1 MMKKDWHTIFH
12 SSLGDLAHGR
22 TSEFLQPRLFVRGE
36 KKSAI
41 KAPRMLKRMRVFYI
55 ISLLARLVKANAPLA
70 QGLAA
75 ASASA
80 PSWGL
85 GRALYTLSRDLE
97 KGLSLD
103 QAMRRQ
109 PSVFPPL
116 YADLVEAGQKSGSL
130 EQTFGRIM
138 NDMNDQRTVAREIKG
153 LMSYFA
159 VVLWIFA
166 LFSLFLN
173 VKVMPVFLEIAR
185 ELEPPAG
192 RDLWGVF
199 QMAVTMRSYWEWY
212 TGGAFIVAVLV
223 VVLIMPARFGHRFA
237 HPRGLQR
244 LAGQIGLRLP
254 LLGRLVKSANIA
266 TSTQMFAQLV
276 EAGVPLDAALD
287 ELAEASI
294 NPSFAST
301 FRRMRDKIRQGA
313 PLSQAAESETRLLPK
328 SFAVAAA
335 NAEYHGDLP
344 GALRNLA
351 VFYRARAFRQ
361 MKMVK
366 PVLMPVLIFIL
377 GGLVFTQYAGTFV
390 AVINMGEVIMGGM

>member
-1 MMKKDWHTIFH
+1 
-12 SSLGDLAHGR
+12 
-22 TSEFLQPRLFVRGE
+22 
-36 KKSAI
+36 
-41 KAPRMLKRMRVFYI
+41 
-55 ISLLARLVKANAPLA
+55 
-70 QGLAA
+70 
-75 ASASA
+75 
-80 PSWGL
+80 
-85 GRALYTLSRDLE
+85 
-97 KGLSLD
+97 
-103 QAMRRQ
+103 
-109 PSVFPPL
+109 
-116 YADLVEAGQKSGSL
+116 
-130 EQTFGRIM
+130 M
-138 NDMNDQRTVAREIKG
+138 NDMTDKRTVARELKG
-153 LMSYFA
+153 LMAYFA
-159 VVLWIFA
+159 VILLVFVV
-166 LFSLFLN
+166 FSLFLN
-173 VKVMPVFLEIAR
+173 ARVLPVFDEIAR
-185 ELEPPAG
+185 KIDVPAG
-192 RDLWGVF
+192 YVPWRTYQVSLVI
-199 QMAVTMRSYWEWY
+199 RSYWVWY
-212 TGGAFIVAVLV
+212 TAGAGIVAAILV
-223 VVLIMPARFGHRFA
+223 VLGALSRFGGRFA
-237 HPRGLQR
+237 LPRRIQR
-244 LAGQIGLRLP
+244 LVSQIGLRLP

>member
-1 MMKKDWHTIFH
+1 MKKDWHTIFH

-109 PSVFPPL
+109 PAVFPPI
-116 YADLVEAGQKSGSL
+116 YADLVEAGQKTGTL
-130 EQTFGRIM
+130 EQTFTRIM
-138 NDMNDQRTVAREIKG
+138 NDMTDKRTVARELKG
-153 LMSYFA
+153 LMAYFA
-159 VVLWIFA
+159 VILLVFVV
-166 LFSLFLN
+166 FSLFLN
-173 VKVMPVFLEIAR
+173 ARVLPFFDEIAR
-185 ELEPPAG
+185 EIDVPAG
-192 RDLWGVF
+192 YVPWRTYQVSLVI
-199 QMAVTMRSYWEWY
+199 RSYWVWY
-212 TGGAFIVAVLV
+212 TAGAGIVAAILV
-223 VVLIMPARFGHRFA
+223 VLGALSRFGGRFA
-237 HPRGLQR
+237 LPRRIQR
-244 LAGQIGLRLP
+244 LVSQIGLRLP

-328 SFAVAAA
+328 SFGAAAA